1 MNKVTVNFCVQIVL
15 WIYIFIFLGKMSAS
29 RITDC
34 SVDMCFGLLE
44 TVRPFF
50 KVAVPLC
57 TFLPSHQ
64 QCIHMR
70 VPAALYS
77 CQHLL
82 LSVFLKKNLVSNG
95 FVAVLWF

>member
-1 MNKVTVNFCVQIVL
+1 MNKVTVNFCVPIVL
-15 WIYIFIFLGKMSAS
+15 WIYIFIFLGKMSTS
-29 RITDC
+29 RITGC
-34 SVDMCFGLLE
+34 SVDTCFGLLE

-64 QCIHMR
+64 QCIDDMR
-70 VPAALYS
+70 VPAAPYS

-82 LSVFLKKNLVSNG
+82 FSV
-95 FVAVLWF
+95 